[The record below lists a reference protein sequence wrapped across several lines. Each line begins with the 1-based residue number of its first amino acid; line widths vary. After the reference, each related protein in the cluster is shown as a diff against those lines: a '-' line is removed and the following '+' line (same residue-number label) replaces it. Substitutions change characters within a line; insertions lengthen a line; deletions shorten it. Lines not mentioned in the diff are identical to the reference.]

1 MRASPILILDVR
13 EAEWIQR
20 RDAECAEKTIA
31 HTT

>member
-20 RDAECAEKTIA
+20 RDAEKTIA